1 MAHNVKIKYYAR
13 ENTKMK
19 PHSFYGQSIPNGTY
33 GFEQICQQASKNTSI
48 EAHTIRAAIE
58 EYMRVCKE
66 KLLDGFRVDVGYQF
80 LTLSPAITAK
90 VKDEVDDQGNVKK
103 AATADDLTAIGAKGR
118 IGCVVN
124 PEFTHEFNRSVKWQ
138 KTDRHG
144 NPLEA
149 DEDDATLDPDDPE
162 NQGGEN
168 QGGGDNGGQS
178 GGGSGDG
185 NGGSDGQTGG
195 LGD

>member
-33 GFEQICQQASKNTSI
+33 GFEQVCQQASKNTSI
-48 EAHTIRAAIE
+48 EAHTVRASVE
-58 EYMRVCKE
+58 EYMKVCME
-66 KLLDGFRVDVGYQF
+66 KLLDGFRVEVGNQF
-80 LTLSPAITAK
+80 LTLTPAITAK

-103 AATADDLTAIGAKGR
+103 AVTADDLTAIGARGR

-124 PEFTHEFNRSVKWQ
+124 TEFTHEFNRSVKWQ
-138 KTDRHG
+138 KTDKQG

-149 DEDDATLDPDDPE
+149 DEDDTTLDPDDE
-162 NQGGEN
+162 QNQTT
-168 QGGGDNGGQS
+168 GGGDNNGGGDNPPS
-178 GGGSGDG
+178 GGGGDNNGDG
-185 NGGSDGQTGG
+185 DM
-195 LGD
+195 D